1 MSFPSDIALPA
12 NSKYITFVDSK
23 FQFNPSWDVNWS
35 FEYALSGTNQHAFC
49 TFLSTATTLSGYPGH
64 YLGYTGTSSV
74 SSYLLDDDGNFLL
87 TDDGERLVVD
97 TENGLDYAGILAV
110 AFDSTGLFALSS
122 QSRPGVGRGSL
133 KRNSLIIRDDQN
145 NVTFYEHLSNID
157 TGFVLSSSGKYYQK
171 LRFRF
176 SNMGKT
182 LAIDYQKP
190 NTSNYLYLTSVNLS
204 IPTED
209 YPFVNV
215 GFSYSSPV
223 SSSVLSPSVMF
234 LKNFHV
240 QGNTYDTSI
249 EEVPFISI
257 EPTVSSLYTT
267 LCSVSAT

>member
-1 MSFPSDIALPA
+1 MSFPSDILLPTNA
-12 NSKYITFVDSK
+12 KYIAFVDSK
-23 FQFNPSWDVNWS
+23 LQFNPSWDVNWS

-49 TFLSTATTLSGYPGH
+49 TFLSTATTLSGFPGH
-64 YLGYTGTSSV
+64 YLGYTGTANL
-74 SSYLLDDDGNFLL
+74 SSYLTDEFGDILL
-87 TDDGERLVVD
+87 TDEGERLVTD
-97 TENGLDYAGILAV
+97 GLDYAGILAI

-133 KRNSLIIRDDQN
+133 KQNSLIIRDDQN
-145 NVTFYEHLSNID
+145 NVTFYDHLSNID
-157 TGFVLSSSGKYYQK
+157 TDFVLVSSGKYYQK

-182 LAIDYQKP
+182 ISIDYQKP
-190 NTSNYLYLTSVNLS
+190 DTTTYKNLTSVDLS
-204 IPTED
+204 ITTEG

-223 SSSVLSPSVMF
+223 SSSVLNPSVMF

-240 QGNTYDTSI
+240 QGNTYNTSI